1 MNYLLK
7 KKKRKKRKVI
17 HEQVTSKVN
26 GKKQK
31 CMWQALWFRYSI
43 MIGT

>member
-7 KKKRKKRKVI
+7 KEKKKKRKVI

-26 GKKQK
+26 GKKQ
-31 CMWQALWFRYSI
+31 MYVAGI
-43 MIGT
+43 MVQI